1 MANGVNKAIL
11 IGNLGA
17 DPEVKHLDSGTVVA
31 RLRIATGESYRDRDG
46 NRQERTEWHNVVLW
60 RRLAE
65 VAEQYLKKGD
75 QIYVEGRLQTRSYEK
90 DGVTK
95 YFTEVICNSMTMLG
109 KKSSSDDQPAAY
121 SSSGGGNESSQ
132 EGPAEEPSGDDDLP
146 F

>member
-11 IGNLGA
+11 VGNLGA

-46 NRQERTEWHNVVLW
+46 NKQERTEWHNVVLW
-60 RRLAE
+60 RKLAE
-65 VAEQYLKKGD
+65 VAEKYLNKGD
-75 QIYVEGRLQTRSYEK
+75 QVYIEGRLQTRSYEK

-95 YFTEVICNSMTMLG
+95 YFTEIVGNSMTMLG
-109 KKSSSDDQPAAY
+109 KKSSSSDQSASY
-121 SSSGGGNESSQ
+121 SPSGGEESNLQ
-132 EGPAEEPSGDDDLP
+132 EGPAEETSGDDDLP

>member
-11 IGNLGA
+11 VGNLGA
-17 DPEVKHLDSGTVVA
+17 DPEVKHLDSGTTVA

-65 VAEQYLKKGD
+65 VAEQYLNKGD
-75 QIYVEGRLQTRSYEK
+75 QVYIEGRLQTRSYEK

-95 YFTEVICNSMTMLG
+95 YFTEVVGNNMTMLG
-109 KKSSSDDQPAAY
+109 KKSSSGEQQSAA
-121 SSSGGGNESSQ
+121 SSSGAQENSPQ
-132 EGPAEEPSGDDDLP
+132 EGQAEEATGDDDLP

>member
-17 DPEVKHLDSGTVVA
+17 DPEVKHLDSGAVVA

-95 YFTEVICNSMTMLG
+95 YFTEVIGNNMTMLG
-109 KKSSSDDQPAAY
+109 KKSTSDDQSTAY
-121 SSSGGGNESSQ
+121 PSSGGGDTSYQNS
-132 EGPAEEPSGDDDLP
+132 PAEEPSGDDDLP

>member
-17 DPEVKHLDSGTVVA
+17 DPEVKHLDSGAVVA

-75 QIYVEGRLQTRSYEK
+75 QLYVEGRLQTRSYEK

-95 YFTEVICNSMTMLG
+95 YFTEIIGNSMTMLG
-109 KKSSSDDQPAAY
+109 KKSSSDDQSGAY
-121 SSSGGGNESSQ
+121 PSSGEGDTSQ
-132 EGPAEEPSGDDDLP
+132 QDSPAEEPSGDDDLP